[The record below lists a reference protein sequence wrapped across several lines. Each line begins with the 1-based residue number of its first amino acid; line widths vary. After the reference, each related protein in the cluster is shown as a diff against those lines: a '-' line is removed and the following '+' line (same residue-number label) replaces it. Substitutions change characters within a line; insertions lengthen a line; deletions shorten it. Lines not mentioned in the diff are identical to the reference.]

1 MLWLWDT
8 YTAFL
13 MSLIAGGVF
22 LLILLVSLVVEWI
35 EPSKVPRGYFLFML
49 LAFLA
54 PLLAGLIFLLINGS
68 PEWLS

>member
-8 YTAFL
+8 YIAFL
-13 MSLIAGGVF
+13 ISLIAGGVF

>member
-8 YTAFL
+8 YIAFL
-13 MSLIAGGVF
+13 ISLIAGGVF

-49 LAFLA
+49 LACLT